1 LGNSTRRKAVKARGL
16 VSLTAILAIN
26 LGLGVSTQAQT
37 VKVDYDRG
45 LSFQVFKTY
54 AWTAGTPAKN
64 SLWDQR
70 IIDGVDKELAAKGFR
85 KVEVNSDPDLLVLYH
100 AAVGQQAE
108 LNTTSMGGW
117 GWRWGGGMA
126 TTTIE
131 RIPVGQLTV
140 DIGDAKTKKLVWMGS
155 SSDTLSDDPDK
166 NQKKLQ
172 KALDKMFKKFPPP
185 PVKQ

>member
-1 LGNSTRRKAVKARGL
+1 MKKRGML
-16 VSLTAILAIN
+16 KLAA
-26 LGLGVSTQAQT
+26 LLAFDVCLGVSASAQN
-37 VKVDYDRG
+37 VKVDYDRS
-45 LSFQVFKTY
+45 LSFEGFKSY
-54 AWTAGTPAKN
+54 AWTIGTPVKS

-85 KVEVNSDPDLLVLYH
+85 KVEANSDPDLLVLYH
-100 AAVGQQAE
+100 AAIGQQAE

-117 GWRWGGGMA
+117 GLRWGGMA
-126 TTTIE
+126 TTTID

-140 DIGDAKTKKLVWMGS
+140 DIGDAKTKKLAWIGTS
-155 SSDTLSDDPDK
+155 NDTLSDDPDK

-185 PVKQ
+185 PPKQ

>member
-1 LGNSTRRKAVKARGL
+1 MKTRALFG
-16 VSLTAILAIN
+16 LTAILAIN
-26 LGLGVSTQAQT
+26 LGVGANAWAQN
-37 VKVDYDRG
+37 VKVDYDRS

-54 AWTAGTPAKN
+54 AWTTGTPAKN

-85 KVEVNSDPDLLVLYH
+85 RVEPNSDPDLLVLYH

-108 LNTTSMGGW
+108 LNTTNMGGW
-117 GWRWGGGMA
+117 GWRWGGGMS
-126 TTTIE
+126 TTTVE
-131 RIPVGQLTV
+131 KIPVGQLTV
-140 DIGDAKTKKLVWMGS
+140 DIGDARTKKLAWMGT

-185 PVKQ
+185 PAKQ